1 MIQQSR
7 EPKKE
12 RDPRQRSVK
21 RDSSDS
27 ESASPVFCVRNEQS
41 DVSAIPERMAFI
53 PVRRCGAVNFFV
65 DSFKAKEKANVRIEN
80 MVQPLHDKF

>member
-1 MIQQSR
+1 MLKQVIQQSR

-27 ESASPVFCVRNEQS
+27 ESASPVFCVRYE
-41 DVSAIPERMAFI
+41 
-53 PVRRCGAVNFFV
+53 
-65 DSFKAKEKANVRIEN
+65 
-80 MVQPLHDKF
+80 